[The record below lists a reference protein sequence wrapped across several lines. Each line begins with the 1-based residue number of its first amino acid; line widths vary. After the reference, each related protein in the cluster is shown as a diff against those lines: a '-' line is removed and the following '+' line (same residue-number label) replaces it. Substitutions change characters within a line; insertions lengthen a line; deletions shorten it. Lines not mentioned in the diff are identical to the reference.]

1 MRIIDIDPIPNQ
13 EFSVTVDGNRWDF
26 VIKEAVSSMICDLS
40 LNDEVILSGARIVT
54 GTPIIP
60 YEYLRRQGNFIILT
74 ENEELPYWTKFGVNQ
89 QLIYA
94 SAEELSLLPEI
105 EIEWPEVTQYAY
117 NITVINA
124 LAAVLVGV

>member
-1 MRIIDIDPIPNQ
+1 MRIIEIDPIPNQ

-40 LNDEVILSGARIVT
+40 LNDEVILSGLRIVS

-60 YEYLRRQGNFIILT
+60 YEYLRRHGNFIILT
-74 ENEELPYWTKFGVNQ
+74 ENEELPYWTQFGVNQ

-94 SAEELSLLPEI
+94 SAEELSLIPET
-105 EIEWPEVTQYAY
+105 EIVWPEATQYAY
-117 NITVINA
+117 NITVINS
-124 LAAVLVGV
+124 LAAVVCGA

>member
-40 LNDEVILSGARIVT
+40 LNDEVILSGARIVA

-60 YEYLRRQGNFIILT
+60 YEYLRRKGNFIILT
-74 ENEELPYWTKFGVNQ
+74 ENDELPYWTQFGVNQ

-94 SAEELSLLPEI
+94 SAEELSLLPET
-105 EIEWPEVTQYAY
+105 EIEWPETTQYAY
-117 NITVINA
+117 NITVINS
-124 LAAVLVGV
+124 LAAVLAGV

>member
-1 MRIIDIDPIPNQ
+1 MRIIDIDPIPNE

-60 YEYLRRQGNFIILT
+60 YEYLRSQGNFIILT
-74 ENEELPYWTKFGVNQ
+74 ENDELPYWTQFGVNQ

-94 SAEELSLLPEI
+94 SAEELSLLPET
-105 EIEWPEVTQYAY
+105 EIEWPETTQYAY
-117 NITVINA
+117 NITVINS
-124 LAAVLVGV
+124 LAAVLAGV

>member
-74 ENEELPYWTKFGVNQ
+74 ENDELPYWTQFGVNQ

-94 SAEELSLLPEI
+94 SAEELSLLPET
-105 EIEWPEVTQYAY
+105 EIEWPETTQYAY
-117 NITVINA
+117 NITVINS
-124 LAAVLVGV
+124 LAAVLAGV

>member
-60 YEYLRRQGNFIILT
+60 YEYLRSQGNFIILT
-74 ENEELPYWTKFGVNQ
+74 ENDELPYWTQFGVNQ

-94 SAEELSLLPEI
+94 SAEELSLLPET
-105 EIEWPEVTQYAY
+105 EIEWPETTQYAY
-117 NITVINA
+117 NITVINS
-124 LAAVLVGV
+124 LAAVLAGV

>member
-40 LNDEVILSGARIVT
+40 LNDEVILSGARIVA

-60 YEYLRRQGNFIILT
+60 YEYMRRQGNFIILT
-74 ENEELPYWTKFGVNQ
+74 ENEEIPYWTQFGVSQ

-94 SAEELSLLPEI
+94 SVAELDDIPSADLEWSSTISYANNVVIINSLSI
-105 EIEWPEVTQYAY
+105 
-117 NITVINA
+117 
-124 LAAVLVGV
+124 VLIG

>member
-13 EFSVTVDGNRWDF
+13 AFSVTVDGSRWDF
-26 VIKEAVSSMICDLS
+26 VIKEAVSSMIFDLS
-40 LNDEVILSGARIVT
+40 LNDEVILSGARIVA

-60 YEYLRRQGNFIILT
+60 YEYLRRNGNFIILT
-74 ENEELPYWTKFGVNQ
+74 ENDELPYWSQFGVNQ

-94 SAEELSLLPEI
+94 STEELSLIPGA
-105 EIEWPEVTQYAY
+105 EIEWPETNPYGY

-124 LAAVLVGV
+124 LSAVVFGV

>member
-26 VIKEAVSSMICDLS
+26 IIKEAVSSMICDLS
-40 LNDEVILSGARIVT
+40 LNDEVILSGARIVA

-60 YEYLRRQGNFIILT
+60 YEYLRRHGNFIILT
-74 ENEELPYWTKFGVNQ
+74 ENDELPYWTQFGVNQ

-94 SAEELSLLPEI
+94 SAEELSLIPVAET
-105 EIEWPEVTQYAY
+105 EWPEINQYGY
-117 NITVINA
+117 SITVINS
-124 LAAVLVGV
+124 LSAVVVGV

>member
-40 LNDEVILSGARIVT
+40 LNDEVILSGARIVA

-60 YEYLRRQGNFIILT
+60 YEYLRRMGNFIILT
-74 ENEELPYWTKFGVNQ
+74 ENDELPYWTQFGVNQ
-89 QLIYA
+89 QLIYS
-94 SAEELSLLPEI
+94 SAEELSLLPET
-105 EIEWPEVTQYAY
+105 EIEWPETNQYAY
-117 NITVINA
+117 NTTVINY
-124 LAAVLVGV
+124 LAAVLAGV